1 MSSKKQPTQ
10 SKLGRN
16 LANMGVGGISGT
28 FALTFVYP
36 LETVKTM
43 IQMQSEAGQSTSF
56 GKILK
61 QRIQSKNLM
70 SLYKGMPAAWCRQ
83 FFFASLR
90 IGLYY
95 NYSDYLLA
103 KQKKTSLSALES
115 TLGSLAA
122 GAIGISAVMPF
133 DVIFVRFQAENV
145 LPPAQRRGY
154 TSLGNAMTRII
165 REEGP
170 TTLWR
175 GIIPAI
181 GRAMSLNLGMLVPFD
196 MCKKLLAPYFGLT
209 KTNVLLSSAVAGLGA
224 SFCSLPFDNAKVKMQ
239 SMKAAADGKMKYSGL
254 LDCMVKTVR
263 NEGLFKL
270 WVGFL
275 PFYAVIGPHSML
287 TLIFN
292 DAIKSLLGMNH

>member
-1 MSSKKQPTQ
+1 MSSGGEGSR
-10 SKLGRN
+10 SKWMRN
-16 LANMGVGGISGT
+16 LANIGVGGISGT
-28 FALTFVYP
+28 IAVSFVYP
-36 LETVKTM
+36 LETIKTI
-43 IQMQSEAGQSTSF
+43 IQMQSEAKQSTSF
-56 GKILK
+56 SQILK
-61 QRIQSKNLM
+61 QRIKSRNLL
-70 SLYKGMPAAWCRQ
+70 SLYKGIPAAWCRQ

-95 NYSDYLLA
+95 NYSDYLRSR
-103 KQKKTSLSALES
+103 QNKTALSALES
-115 TLGSLAA
+115 TIGSLGA

-154 TSLGNAMTRII
+154 TSLGNAMGRII
-165 REEGP
+165 KEEGI

-181 GRAMSLNLGMLVPFD
+181 GRAMSLNLGMLLPYD
-196 MCKKLLAPYFGLT
+196 MCKNFFTPYLGVT
-209 KTNVLLSSAVAGLGA
+209 KANVLLSSAIAGFGA

-239 SMKAAADGKMKYSGL
+239 SMKTAGDGKMKYSGL
-254 LDCMVKTVR
+254 FDCMIKTIR
-263 NEGLFKL
+263 NEGLLKL

-292 DAIKSLLGMNH
+292 DAIKTLFRMNH